1 MELTSMQDVAR
12 FVIAFM
18 LVLGLIGAGAL
29 LWRRFSIGPLSP
41 VGPRSRQPR
50 LAVIEM
56 AFVDPRRRLV
66 LIKRDNAEHL
76 LMIGGPTDIVI
87 EPNIMRTGVASGSRE
102 PRPIPSGDASRQP
115 TSADPGWTLPL
126 EPTLRPLRPVE
137 GLDAAPPEP
146 PPRNAREA
154 MADSM
159 RGMRSDPAAR
169 RSSAEL
175 RAPPEDEIMI
185 PAPAPQPM
193 SAEANY
199 RAPGGPEP
207 RRAPPPSPPPLYEPV
222 FQTTSDMQR
231 PSVSESMSQSSDA
244 AESKR
249 TPGLPPR
256 QSQSDE
262 NNLAEMAQRLEAALR
277 RPTKPVEP
285 SAPAASAR
293 PNKPIEPPGP
303 PAAGARSTRPVE
315 PALPTAGARS
325 TKPVEPAPPV
335 AATRPSKPV
344 EPPAP
349 PPAVARSEPAARKAA
364 YLGSV
369 KSPDPVPSP
378 SPDLKILSGKS
389 KTEPQ
394 PPFES
399 LEDEM
404 AKMLGRSPGKS

>member
-1 MELTSMQDVAR
+1 MELLFGGMPDAVR
-12 FVIAFM
+12 FVVAFV

-29 LWRRFSIGPLSP
+29 LWRRFGAGPLSP
-41 VGPRSRQPR
+41 IGPRGRQSR
-50 LAVIEM
+50 LAVIE
-56 AFVDPRRRLV
+56 AASVDTRRRLV
-66 LIKRDNAEHL
+66 LIRRDNTEHL

-87 EPNIMRTGVASGSRE
+87 EPNIVRTGVASVSRE
-102 PRPIPSGDASRQP
+102 PRPIPSGEAFRQP
-115 TSADPGWTLPL
+115 TSVDPGWTLPL

-137 GLDAAPPEP
+137 DLDATLPDP

-169 RSSAEL
+169 RASADL
-175 RAPPEDEIMI
+175 RAPPEDEITN
-185 PAPAPQPM
+185 PAPAPQPL

-199 RAPGGPEP
+199 RTPGGPEP
-207 RRAPPPSPPPLYEPV
+207 RRAAPPSQPPLYEPV
-222 FQTTSDMQR
+222 FQTTPDMQR

-249 TPGLPPR
+249 TPGPSPR

-293 PNKPIEPPGP
+293 PNKPVEPPGP
-303 PAAGARSTRPVE
+303 PTAGARSTRPVE
-315 PALPTAGARS
+315 PAP
-325 TKPVEPAPPV
+325 PA

-349 PPAVARSEPAARKAA
+349 PPVVARSEPAAARKAA

-369 KSPDPVPSP
+369 KSPDPFPSP
-378 SPDLKILSGKS
+378 SPDLKILSGKT